1 MQSHTAVMETLMKKD
16 IELQKMKHAI
26 DWYNGYK
33 EYREK
38 VDRVVC
44 ANLSYADRLNPTLL
58 TKTECELFSPDKR
71 YQEYKPLELLLPR
84 VAFSDVVAIDTAEL
98 ALRITKIEEEIE
110 ACRKQPAYRAMMKH
124 LNTVV
129 K

>member
-1 MQSHTAVMETLMKKD
+1 MDTLMKKD
-16 IELQKMKHAI
+16 IQLQRMQHAI

-33 EYREK
+33 DYREK

-58 TKTECELFSPDKR
+58 TRVESELFSPDKR
-71 YQEYKPLELLLPR
+71 YQEYKPPKDILPR
-84 VAFSDVVAIDTAEL
+84 VAFSDVVSLETAEL
-98 ALRITKIEEEIE
+98 ALRITKIEEEID
-110 ACRKQPAYRAMMKH
+110 ACRKQPAYRAMMRE
-124 LNTVV
+124 LNSVV